1 MTASGALVAG
11 MSEIVARGIDVSY
24 AQGVVDWPKVAKGV
38 DFAIIRATAT
48 YPGPGRSGVDTRWEC
63 NIQGARKAG
72 VPIGAYHYSYAKDI
86 AEMQAEA
93 RHFLNTIRP
102 YRFEWPVCLDFEE
115 AYQIGGPGTPGYPL
129 SKQMDM
135 IDAWM
140 KLVQE
145 AGYFAALY
153 STGSAVKR
161 LRDTYPDR
169 MAKYAVW
176 VAHVDTDKPMTPG
189 GIWQYSWRGKVDGIA
204 GDVDLNY
211 AYEDY
216 PSIIKWAGLNGWGM
230 QDKPSEGPQGE
241 TPDYSTDDLKA
252 AYSALQAA
260 HDATGAALEKLRTML
275 GV

>member
-1 MTASGALVAG
+1 MGDVIAK
-11 MSEIVARGIDVSY
+11 GIDVSY
-24 AQGVVDWPKVAKGV
+24 AQGVIDWPKVAKAV

-48 YPGPGRSGVDTRWEC
+48 YPGPGRSGVDTQWER
-63 NIQGARKAG
+63 NIQEARKAG

-93 RHFLNTIRP
+93 RHFLNAIRP

-115 AYQIGGPGTPGYPL
+115 AYQIGGPGTPGYPP

-140 KLVQE
+140 EIVQG
-145 AGYFAALY
+145 AGCFAALY
-153 STGSAVKR
+153 STGSAIKR
-161 LRDTYPDR
+161 LRDAYPGR
-169 MAKYAVW
+169 MARYAVW

-189 GIWQYSWRGKVDGIA
+189 GIWQYSWHGKADGIA

-216 PSIIKWAGLNGWGM
+216 PAIIRGAELNGWGAK
-230 QDKPSEGPQGE
+230 DKPAEAPEGE
-241 TPDYSTDDLKA
+241 TVTIPTEELKA

-260 HDATGAALEKLRTML
+260 RDATGEAIEKIRMIL